1 MKKEIL
7 NKLIKSAILVSKKG
21 YAPYSKFL
29 VGTSLLT
36 KDGKIF
42 TGCNVENSSYGLTI
56 CAERVAIFKAIS
68 EGYLKFK
75 AIAVYCNTSSFTFP
89 CGACLQVISEFSQDM
104 EIIAINRE
112 GKYKIK
118 KLKELLPEGF
128 SLKK

>member
-7 NKLIKSAILVSKKG
+7 NKLIKEAIKISKKG

-29 VGTSLLT
+29 VGASVLT
-36 KDGKIF
+36 KEGKIF

-56 CAERVAIFKAIS
+56 CAEKVAIFKAVS
-68 EGYLKFK
+68 SGYLKFK
-75 AIAVYCNTSSFTFP
+75 AIAVHCNTPSFTFP
-89 CGACLQVISEFSQDM
+89 CGACLQVIGEFSQDI

-118 KLKELLPEGF
+118 NLKELLPEGF
-128 SLKK
+128 TLKK